1 MQLPLQ
7 IASRDLTLSEAEER
21 LIREAAEKLNQFWG
35 HITSCRVM
43 VEVPHRRGQTGR
55 RYNVRIDLGAPGGDI
70 VIRRKPEESLMTA
83 VQSAFQAA
91 QRRVQDRVRRV
102 RGDVKLDRR
111 SPRGVVTKLVP
122 WEGYGFITDA
132 EGREIY
138 FHRNAVVDDGFDRIE
153 EGMDVR
159 FAESRGEKGP
169 QASAVA
175 PAVTPRRRAAGR

>member
-7 IASRDLTLSEAEER
+7 ISTRDLTLSEPEER
-21 LIREAAEKLNQFWG
+21 LVREAAGKLDQFWE

-43 VEVPHRRGQTGR
+43 VEVPHRRGHTGR
-55 RYNVRIDLGAPGGDI
+55 RYNVRIDVGAPGGDI

-132 EGREIY
+132 AGRDIY
-138 FHRNAVVDDGFDRIE
+138 FHRNAVLDDGFDRIE

-159 FAESRGEKGP
+159 FAESSGDKGP

-175 PAVTPRRRAAGR
+175 PAMTPRRRAAGR

>member
-7 IASRDLTLSEAEER
+7 ISTRDLTLSEAEER
-21 LIREAAEKLNQFWG
+21 LIREAASKLDQFWG

-43 VEVPHRRGQTGR
+43 VEVPHRRGHTGR

-83 VQSAFQAA
+83 VQSAFRAA
-91 QRRVQDRVRRV
+91 QRQVQDRVRRV

-111 SPRGVVTKLVP
+111 SPRGVVTRLVP
-122 WEGYGFITDA
+122 WEGYGFITDG

-138 FHRNAVVDDGFDRIE
+138 FHRNAVLEDGFDRIE

-159 FAESRGEKGP
+159 FAETMGDQGP

-175 PAVTPRRRAAGR
+175 PAATPRRRAAGR